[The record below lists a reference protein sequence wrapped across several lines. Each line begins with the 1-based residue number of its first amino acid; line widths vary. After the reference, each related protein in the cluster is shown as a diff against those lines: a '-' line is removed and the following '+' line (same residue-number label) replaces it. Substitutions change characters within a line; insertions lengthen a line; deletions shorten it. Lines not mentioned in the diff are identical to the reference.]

1 MTAARRHG
9 VTGCD
14 VKGVVTDGGE
24 EWLVRCADGL
34 RDGAARAK
42 PTTGRGIYGTGE
54 IAHHGRR
61 RNAAAR
67 SHALAGRDQRPP
79 VRMAGGPVILLDR
92 CDLVYLP

>member
-1 MTAARRHG
+1 MPAARRHG

-14 VKGVVTDGGE
+14 VEGVVTDGGE
-24 EWLVRCADGL
+24 EWLVLCADRL
-34 RDGAARAK
+34 RDGAACAK

-67 SHALAGRDQRPP
+67 IHAQAGRDQRPR
-79 VRMAGGPVILLDR
+79 VRMAGAPVDLLDR
-92 CDLVYLP
+92 SDLDNLS